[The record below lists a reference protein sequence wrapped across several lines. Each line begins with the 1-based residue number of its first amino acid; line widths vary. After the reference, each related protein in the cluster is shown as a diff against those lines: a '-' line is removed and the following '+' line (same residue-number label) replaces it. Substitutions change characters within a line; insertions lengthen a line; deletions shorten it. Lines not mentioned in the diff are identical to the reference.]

1 MSEEKV
7 NPDEKS
13 KIYEIE
19 IIPHDAM
26 IKTQISGF
34 VYARL
39 NSYITN
45 FFQIP
50 KGIDPKK
57 FTMEALDPYKTD
69 KSEEQ
74 FHFETIMGIILGLE
88 EEAREQKLIK
98 VVKYDT
104 EKQQVIPEE
113 NQPDPQASSDTQ
125 LPDST
130 PPSSSPQTT

>member
-19 IIPHDAM
+19 IIPHEALVK
-26 IKTQISGF
+26 IEISGLF
-34 VYARL
+34 YARL

-50 KGIDPKK
+50 KEIDAKK
-57 FTMEALDPYKTD
+57 FVTEALDRNKLD

-74 FHFETIMGIILGLE
+74 FHFETIMTLIIAIE
-88 EEAREQKLIK
+88 EEARNQKLNKI
-98 VVKYDT
+98 VKYDV

-125 LPDST
+125 SPDST